1 MNLEEKIMAV
11 TKLMQDGILTAD
23 ELARI
28 ISVLSNPNDST
39 NNAVEEKTPL
49 EKKYDECFEK
59 HIINVFKSP
68 SSCKWPRLTE
78 EMIKEGDVS
87 ILDGWS
93 YKNKHVRYIET
104 YIDAPNSYGA
114 MLRKKLRIVIDGE
127 GTPQM
132 VLDNVKGLLGGESE
146 NWMPLTGVSL

>member
-1 MNLEEKIMAV
+1 MNIESKIMAM
-11 TKLMQDGILTAD
+11 TKLMQDGVLTAD
-23 ELARI
+23 ELARVI
-28 ISVLSNPNDST
+28 KVLSNPDGTSDD
-39 NNAVEEKTPL
+39 VDEKTPL

-78 EMIKEGDVS
+78 DMIKEGNVS

-93 YKNKHVRYIET
+93 YKSKNVRYIET

-127 GTPQM
+127 GEPQM